1 MGITDMKIEIKSWIN
16 GKVLFTLECASWR
29 VALEAAV
36 KQGAYLQGAYLQG
49 EYLQGADLQGA
60 DLQGAYLKGAYL
72 QGAYLKGAYLQ
83 GAYLQGADLQ
93 GADLK
98 GADLQGAYLKGA
110 YLKGADL
117 QGAYLKG
124 AYLQGAYL
132 QGAYLKGADLKG
144 ADLKGAYLKGA
155 YLKGADLQGAYLQ
168 GAYLKGAKGFSP
180 EHSTPLLMLLD
191 QPGPIRAYKLVGAN
205 GEGFFNG
212 GIKYEIGKSYEVK
225 DALTDTNV
233 PCGVGINLATLDWCL
248 KELEIGCR
256 VLVAEFTAKDIAAI
270 PTATDGKFRV
280 YRCKIV
286 GEKKL
291 KKAWFPKERR

>member
-1 MGITDMKIEIKSWIN
+1 MKIEIKNWIS

-29 VALEAAV
+29 VALEMAV
-36 KQGAYLQGAYLQG
+36 KQGAC
-49 EYLQGADLQGA
+49 LQGADL
-60 DLQGAYLKGAYL
+60 K
-72 QGAYLKGAYLQ
+72 
-83 GAYLQGADLQ
+83 

-98 GADLQGAYLKGA
+98 GADLQGAYL
-110 YLKGADL
+110 
-117 QGAYLKG
+117 Q
-124 AYLQGAYL
+124 
-132 QGAYLKGADLKG
+132 
-144 ADLKGAYLKGA
+144 
-155 YLKGADLQGAYLQ
+155 
-168 GAYLKGAKGFSP
+168 GAKGFSP

-205 GEGFFNG
+205 GEGIFNG

-233 PCGVGINLATLDWCL
+233 PCGAGINLATLDWCL
-248 KELEIGCR
+248 EKLKPGCR

-291 KKAWFPKERR
+291 KKAWFPREAR